1 MVRFEKGLGVGM
13 GVVLTALTA
22 LCPIS
27 YADEVD
33 ATGQGAWLGVS
44 AQRLSDEWRERAD
57 YWADG
62 VMIVRVA
69 PGSPAEQV
77 GIGPGDVLVSVG
89 SRSLRDPYDL
99 AKAESRMEPGH
110 AVSLVVA
117 RHGGRMIKIFNVEP
131 GRAPGAPQE
140 VAAPGPKVEPAPSPT
155 ASVPEAA
162 SSVTPSG
169 NEAPASEPQATAQPA
184 PPEPG
189 SPQHT
194 AGELGVHC
202 EGLNPDLA
210 SALGSPK
217 GRGVLVLQVESGS
230 AADRAGIRPGDVI
243 TKVGDKTVEELAAL
257 DPAIAAAPSPIPI
270 TTLRRGTARQIVAD
284 LEAPPPPEPGQ
295 GVVAEPAPGALQDQ
309 LVKLGEEVRQ
319 LREEVQKLRTEL
331 ERLKGQ

>member
-1 MVRFEKGLGVGM
+1 MVRFGKGLGVGM
-13 GVVLTALTA
+13 GVVLIALTA

-27 YADEVD
+27 YADEAD

-155 ASVPEAA
+155 AWTVAA
-162 SSVTPSG
+162 
-169 NEAPASEPQATAQPA
+169 
-184 PPEPG
+184 
-189 SPQHT
+189 
-194 AGELGVHC
+194 
-202 EGLNPDLA
+202 
-210 SALGSPK
+210 
-217 GRGVLVLQVESGS
+217 
-230 AADRAGIRPGDVI
+230 
-243 TKVGDKTVEELAAL
+243 
-257 DPAIAAAPSPIPI
+257 
-270 TTLRRGTARQIVAD
+270 
-284 LEAPPPPEPGQ
+284 
-295 GVVAEPAPGALQDQ
+295 
-309 LVKLGEEVRQ
+309 
-319 LREEVQKLRTEL
+319 
-331 ERLKGQ
+331 

>member
-1 MVRFEKGLGVGM
+1 MV
-13 GVVLTALTA
+13 VVLTALTA

-33 ATGQGAWLGVS
+33 ATGQAAWLGVS
-44 AQRLSDEWRERAD
+44 AQRLSDGWRERAD

-89 SRSLRDPYDL
+89 ERSLRDPYDL
-99 AKAESRMEPGH
+99 AKAESKMEPGH
-110 AVSLVVA
+110 TVSLVVA
-117 RHGGRMIKIFNVEP
+117 RHGGRMIKILNVEP
-131 GRAPGAPQE
+131 ARAPGAPQE
-140 VAAPGPKVEPAPSPT
+140 VAVPGPKAEPAPSPS

-162 SSVTPSG
+162 PSVTPSG
-169 NEAPASEPQATAQPA
+169 TEAPASEPQVTAQPA
-184 PPEPG
+184 PVTAQPAPA
-189 SPQHT
+189 PAQHT

-295 GVVAEPAPGALQDQ
+295 GVFAEPAPGALQDQ
-309 LVKLGEEVRQ
+309 LAKLGEEVRQ
-319 LREEVQKLRTEL
+319 LREEVLKLRAEL